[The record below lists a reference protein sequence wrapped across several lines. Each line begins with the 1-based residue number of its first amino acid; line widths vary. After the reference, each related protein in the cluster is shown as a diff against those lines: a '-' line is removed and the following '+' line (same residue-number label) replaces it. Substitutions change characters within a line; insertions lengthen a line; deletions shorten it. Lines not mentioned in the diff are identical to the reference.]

1 MVKIVIYTR
10 SGTIS
15 PSSNFRI
22 LQYKDFLKGDIE
34 CRPVT
39 PEYIYAKHAE
49 AKNVVKKV
57 IWYSVYYITIQ
68 INIFRYMLKDIRKK
82 PDCIIIQRALSP
94 KILFGINK
102 YLMKKAI
109 KRIKRIIWD
118 FDDDIFAVGE
128 ITDFEAQLLQ
138 KNADMIIV
146 TSEILKRKL
155 SAEAQKK
162 SLLMPT
168 TDGEFSEADV
178 TKIIECREESYK
190 TQIELLWLATGIS
203 LPNLY
208 KISGILDI
216 TAKKIKEQLGKNL
229 ILHVVCNKPFEYDAK
244 YLKIDNILWSK
255 KTARKMLLQSHI
267 GIMPLEDNEIN
278 RGKGGFKII
287 QYMSAAMPAV
297 ASAVGFNSE
306 VIDDKITGFLVKNLT
321 TVDEWQYAL
330 LRLSGNWKSYK
341 DYCINSRNMWN
352 KKFSFKANLEI
363 WNKLI
368 SLD

>member
-138 KNADMIIV
+138 KNADRIIV
-146 TSEILKRKL
+146 TSEILKN
-155 SAEAQKK
+155 A
-162 SLLMPT
+162 
-168 TDGEFSEADV
+168 
-178 TKIIECREESYK
+178 
-190 TQIELLWLATGIS
+190 
-203 LPNLY
+203 
-208 KISGILDI
+208 
-216 TAKKIKEQLGKNL
+216 
-229 ILHVVCNKPFEYDAK
+229 
-244 YLKIDNILWSK
+244 
-255 KTARKMLLQSHI
+255 
-267 GIMPLEDNEIN
+267 
-278 RGKGGFKII
+278 
-287 QYMSAAMPAV
+287 
-297 ASAVGFNSE
+297 
-306 VIDDKITGFLVKNLT
+306 
-321 TVDEWQYAL
+321 
-330 LRLSGNWKSYK
+330 
-341 DYCINSRNMWN
+341 
-352 KKFSFKANLEI
+352 
-363 WNKLI
+363 
-368 SLD
+368 